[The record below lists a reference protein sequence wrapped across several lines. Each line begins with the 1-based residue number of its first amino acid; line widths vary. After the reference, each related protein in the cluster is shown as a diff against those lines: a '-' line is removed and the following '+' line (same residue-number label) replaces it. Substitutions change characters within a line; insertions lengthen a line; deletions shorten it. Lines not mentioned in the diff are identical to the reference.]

1 MCHEAK
7 GKEMRGVISR
17 ARRCKPKSLGIV
29 QEGSS
34 PEQFDT
40 EEKAAAVKVKKCSF
54 CSEGR
59 LEREERKREF
69 EEAFPL
75 PHIHCPLLGSFRRAA
90 LEGGL
95 MVENLPLQTDCIQFV
110 LLVAVVHLLLFMQFR
125 SCDSIVSK
133 RCVPGKLV
141 TPACALT

>member
-1 MCHEAK
+1 
-7 GKEMRGVISR
+7 MRGVISR
-17 ARRCKPKSLGIV
+17 ARRCKPKVLALFN
-29 QEGSS
+29 EGSS

-40 EEKAAAVKVKKCSF
+40 EEKAAAVKVKKCNF

-59 LEREERKREF
+59 LERERKRDLKRLSR
-69 EEAFPL
+69 FPTSL
-75 PHIHCPLLGSFRRAA
+75 PALGFVSTGSSGRRLDGREPAA
-90 LEGGL
+90 SDGL
-95 MVENLPLQTDCIQFV
+95 HTVSAYG
-110 LLVAVVHLLLFMQFR
+110 AVVHFLLFMQFR